1 MKSSVTKKHDILK
14 ATIKAPIFSA
24 LRRFTLQFLV
34 SRKVSQ
40 KTYTTTSNFE
50 HRKKLPRHFLN
61 VDFCEN

>member
-34 SRKVSQ
+34 SGKVSQ
-40 KTYTTTSNFE
+40 KNKYYHQQLRTQEKVTKTLS
-50 HRKKLPRHFLN
+50 
-61 VDFCEN
+61 

>member
-40 KTYTTTSNFE
+40 INIYYHQQLRTQEKVTKTLS
-50 HRKKLPRHFLN
+50 
-61 VDFCEN
+61 

>member
-1 MKSSVTKKHDILK
+1 MKSSVTKNHDILK

-40 KTYTTTSNFE
+40 KNILPPATSNTG
-50 HRKKLPRHFLN
+50 KGYQDTFLM
-61 VDFCEN
+61 

>member
-24 LRRFTLQFLV
+24 LRRFILQFLV

-40 KTYTTTSNFE
+40 KNIYYHQQLRTQEKVTKTLS
-50 HRKKLPRHFLN
+50 
-61 VDFCEN
+61 